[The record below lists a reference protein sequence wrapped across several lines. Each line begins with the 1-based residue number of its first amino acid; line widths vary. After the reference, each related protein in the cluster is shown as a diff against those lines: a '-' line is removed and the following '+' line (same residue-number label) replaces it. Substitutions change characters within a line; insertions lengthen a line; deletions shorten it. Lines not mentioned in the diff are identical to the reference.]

1 MAGGNPL
8 QSSENMKKGKTKTL
22 QDVADLYRR
31 EVTTEPV
38 ELTVVAK
45 WAIQNN
51 LWRPTYKSPEQ
62 ILAAELGAALREQYI
77 DDPQGRRVR
86 RKHARRTEEVL
97 SDGSTKQHVFWD
109 DITTA
114 NPEYMQASLQQRRR
128 LILADC
134 QQLKTD
140 ADSYNENFN
149 KSGVAVQTSFD
160 FTDDLA
166 ESDLPGEY
174 PEYEE
179 PAG

>member
-1 MAGGNPL
+1 
-8 QSSENMKKGKTKTL
+8 MKKSKNKTL
-22 QDVADLYRR
+22 QELVEVYRR
-31 EVTTEPV
+31 EVSNAPV

-45 WAIQNN
+45 WAIQNG
-51 LWRPTYKSPEQ
+51 LWKPTYKSPEQ
-62 ILAAELGAALREQYI
+62 ILAGELGQALREQYI
-77 DDPQGRRVR
+77 EDPQGRRVC
-86 RKHARRTEEVL
+86 RKHARRTEELL

-114 NPEYMQASLQQRRR
+114 NSEYMQASLQQRRR

-149 KSGVAVQTSFD
+149 KSGTPVQTSFD
-160 FTDDLA
+160 FSEDLA

-174 PEYEE
+174 PDFEE
-179 PAG
+179 PTT

>member
-1 MAGGNPL
+1 
-8 QSSENMKKGKTKTL
+8 MKKSKTKTL
-22 QDVADLYRR
+22 QEMADLYRR
-31 EVTTEPV
+31 EVTNEPV

-45 WAIQNN
+45 WGIQHG
-51 LWRPTYKSPEQ
+51 LWKPTYKSPEE
-62 ILAAELGAALREQYI
+62 ILAGELGQALREQYL

-86 RKHARRTEEVL
+86 RKHARRVEELL

-114 NPEYMQASLQQRRR
+114 TPDHMQASLQQRRR

-140 ADSYNENFN
+140 VDSYNENFN
-149 KSGVAVQTSFD
+149 NSGTLVQTSFD
-160 FTDDLA
+160 FNEDLV
-166 ESDLPGEY
+166 ESELPSEY

-179 PAG
+179 PKN